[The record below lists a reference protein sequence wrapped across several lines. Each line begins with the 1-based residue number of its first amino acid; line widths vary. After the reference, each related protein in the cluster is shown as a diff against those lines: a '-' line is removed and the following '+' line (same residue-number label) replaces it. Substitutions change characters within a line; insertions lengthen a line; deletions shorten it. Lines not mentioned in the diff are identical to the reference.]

1 MNQSELVEAARVH
14 LQAARTTLATGRQ
27 TDLAERIRQVADLL
41 AAQTPATYAARE
53 AVVAILR
60 ELPDSTEHPDSR
72 TALRAAEQSLTAA
85 LSAQHRAEG

>member
-1 MNQSELVEAARVH
+1 MNQSELVEAARAY
-14 LQAARTTLATGRQ
+14 LQSAGTTLVTARQ
-27 TDLAERIRQVADLL
+27 TDLAERTRQAAYLL
-41 AAQTPATYAARE
+41 GAGSPATYAARE

-60 ELPDSTEHPDSR
+60 ELPESPEAR